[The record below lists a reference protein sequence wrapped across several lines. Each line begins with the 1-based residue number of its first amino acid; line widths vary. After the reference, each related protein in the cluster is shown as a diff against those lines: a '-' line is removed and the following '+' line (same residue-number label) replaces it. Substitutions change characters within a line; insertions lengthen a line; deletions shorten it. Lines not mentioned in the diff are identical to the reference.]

1 MMKLP
6 NLFLAAA
13 IASASVAYT
22 APVKADDQL
31 AVSICEYIAADD
43 KNRLRSK
50 LKSSRVKIRN
60 IFDAVKCNG
69 NNMLR
74 HAIESGATDTGEY
87 IVKNLS
93 KSSLEDGADIAWAES
108 NGHAGSTLIAVIKDR
123 AGL

>member
-1 MMKLP
+1 MVKLST
-6 NLFLAAA
+6 LLVVTAVVSGSFAF
-13 IASASVAYT
+13 SAPA
-22 APVKADDQL
+22 KANDQL

-60 IFDAVKCNG
+60 VYEAIQCNG
-69 NNMLR
+69 NNLVR
-74 HAIESGATDTGEY
+74 HAIASNAVDAGEFV
-87 IVKNLS
+87 VKNLS

-108 NGHAGSTLIAVIKDR
+108 NGHGGSALIAAIKDR